1 MKEGLMQLLKAQNV
15 DRELKVLEEAKSR
28 YPDEISQR
36 QGEIS
41 RAENALTELT
51 DRILELENQQRHLEL
66 ELEVA
71 REQLKKQEER
81 FAEVTTNKEYDA
93 LQLEIEACKTRIS
106 EFETQILKIIEDTQ
120 TTGAQAEIEK
130 GEVDSVRELQQSHID
145 ELQEKLSSLQGEVD
159 GVISQREAALKGIDE
174 DLLRSYERS
183 QGNRGRG
190 VAAVRRGACGS
201 CFRQLP
207 AQQKSNARRS
217 DQILHCESC
226 GAILAWDDE
235 ST

>member
-1 MKEGLMQLLKAQNV
+1 MQLLKAQDV
-15 DRELKVLEEAKSR
+15 DRELKVLEEAKSK
-28 YPDEISQR
+28 YPAEISQR
-36 QGEIS
+36 QGEIE
-41 RAENALTELT
+41 RAENILKELTEH
-51 DRILELENQQRHLEL
+51 IAEVESQQRHFER

-106 EFETQILKIIEDTQ
+106 EYETQILKAIEDIQ
-120 TTGAQAEIEK
+120 TTREQEEIEK
-130 GEVDSVRELQQSHID
+130 GEVDTVRESQQSRID

-159 GVISQREAALKGIDE
+159 GVLSQRETTLRGIDE
-174 DLLRSYERS
+174 DLLKSYQRSR
-183 QGNRGRG
+183 GNRGRG

-207 AQQKSNARRS
+207 AQQKSNARRNN
-217 DQILHCESC
+217 QILHCESC

-235 ST
+235 SS